1 MSQLLERLF
10 SQFGFLAAIPT
21 AILIFVVMSLG
32 WGIAK
37 GIMRILGLYVVVPE
51 RRAFVY
57 VLFGKVIG
65 VIDEPGLHLLPAKLG
80 PAAFVVNWLGSMRV
94 VDLRLDQQYLRN
106 SAVNSEE
113 GAPMGIG
120 LWYEMFV
127 SDPVAFL
134 FKNSDPRGS
143 LAANVSNASVRTLS
157 NMPLAQLLE
166 ERHRMSQ
173 LVRNE
178 VTAHSAD
185 WGYRLGSVYV
195 RKVQFRDEAMKR
207 GIEAK
212 VVNRLRQVTAAIRQ
226 NGINQVNI
234 ITSTAER
241 QAAIEFGKAAA
252 TRPQIVGATLQK
264 ISENPEVA
272 KTLFEALEVQRLLE
286 SKGAITLVPTDAGI
300 LPQLI
305 ASGAGGKAP

>member
-1 MSQLLERLF
+1 MTGLFERLF
-10 SQFGFLAAIPT
+10 GNLGFMAFVPT
-21 AILIFVVMSLG
+21 AFVTFLLFSVG
-32 WGIAK
+32 WGVVKAIFNV
-37 GIMRILGLYVVVPE
+37 LGLYVIVPE

-65 VIDEPGLHLLPAKLG
+65 VIDEPGLHFLPLKLG
-80 PAAFVVNWLGSMRV
+80 LAAFVVNWLGSARV

-106 SAVNSEE
+106 SPVNSEE

-120 LWYEMFV
+120 IWYEMGV
-127 SDPVAFL
+127 NDPVAFL

-173 LVRNE
+173 MVRSE

-185 WGYRLGSVYV
+185 WGYKLGSVYI

-207 GIEAK
+207 GIENK

-226 NGINQVNI
+226 SGTNQVNI
-234 ITSTAER
+234 ITSTADR
-241 QAAIEFGKAAA
+241 QAAIEFGKAQAI
-252 TRPQIVGATLQK
+252 RPQIVGATLQK
-264 ISENPEVA
+264 IAQDADVSR
-272 KTLFEALEVQRLLE
+272 TMFEALETQRLLE
-286 SKGAITLVPTDAGI
+286 SKAGITLIPSESGL

-305 ASGAGGKAP
+305 AANK

>member
-1 MSQLLERLF
+1 MDALFTRLF
-10 SQFGFLAAIPT
+10 GSLGFLAFLPT
-21 AILIFVVMSLG
+21 AIVMFVLMSIG
-32 WGIAK
+32 WGIFK
-37 GIMRILGLYVVVPE
+37 GIVRIFGFYVIVPE
-51 RRAFVY
+51 RRAYVY

-80 PAAFVVNWLGSMRV
+80 LSAFVVNWLGSLRV

-106 SAVNSEE
+106 SPVNSEE

-120 LWYEMFV
+120 IWYEMFV

-157 NMPLAQLLE
+157 NMPLAQMLE

-178 VTAHSAD
+178 VTAHSTD
-185 WGYRLGSVYV
+185 WGYRLGSIYI
-195 RKVQFRDEAMKR
+195 RKVQFRDDGMKR

-226 NGINQVNI
+226 TGINQVNI
-234 ITSTAER
+234 ITSTADR
-241 QAAIEFGKAAA
+241 QAAIEFGKATAI
-252 TRPQIVGATLQK
+252 RPQIVGATLQK
-264 ISENPEVA
+264 ISQNADVA
-272 KTLFEALEVQRLLE
+272 TTMFEALEVQRLLD
-286 SKGAITLVPTDAGI
+286 SKAGITLVPHGSGL
-300 LPQLI
+300 LPQLM
-305 ASGAGGKAP
+305 ASAPGK

>member
-1 MSQLLERLF
+1 MDALFQRLF
-10 SQFGFLAAIPT
+10 GNLGFLAFIPT
-21 AILIFVVMSLG
+21 AFVTFIALSIG
-32 WGIAK
+32 WGIFK
-37 GIMRILGLYVVVPE
+37 GIVRIFGFYVIVPE
-51 RRAFVY
+51 RRAYVY

-65 VIDEPGLHLLPAKLG
+65 VIDEPGLHILPAKLG
-80 PAAFVVNWLGSMRV
+80 PAAFIVNWLGSLRI

-106 SAVNSEE
+106 SPVNSEE

-157 NMPLAQLLE
+157 NMPLAQMLE

-178 VTAHSAD
+178 VTAHSTD
-185 WGYRLGSVYV
+185 WGYRLGSIYI
-195 RKVQFRDEAMKR
+195 RKVQFRDDVMKR

-226 NGINQVNI
+226 TGTNQVNI
-234 ITSTAER
+234 ITSTADR

-264 ISENPEVA
+264 ISKDNDVA
-272 KTLFEALEVQRLLE
+272 VAMFEALETQRLLE
-286 SKGAITLVPTDAGI
+286 SKAAITLVPKSSGL

-305 ASGAGGKAP
+305 ASNSGK

>member
-1 MSQLLERLF
+1 MDRILQGLF
-10 SQFGFLAAIPT
+10 GGLGILGAIPT
-21 AILIFVVMSLG
+21 AIVVFVVASIG
-32 WGIAK
+32 WGIVKAIFRIF
-37 GIMRILGLYVVVPE
+37 GIYVVVPE

-65 VIDEPGLHLLPAKLG
+65 VIDEPGLHLLPLKLG
-80 PAAFVVNWLGSMRV
+80 PAALVVNWLGGVRV

-106 SAVNSEE
+106 SPVNSEE

-127 SDPVAFL
+127 SDPVAYL

-157 NMPLAQLLE
+157 NMPLAQMLE

-178 VTAHSAD
+178 VTAHSTD

-195 RKVQFRDEAMKR
+195 RKVQFRDEGMKR

-226 NGINQVNI
+226 NGTNQVNI

-264 ISENPEVA
+264 ISENPEVSRA
-272 KTLFEALEVQRLLE
+272 LFESLEVQRLLE
-286 SKGAITLVPTDAGI
+286 SKGAITLVPSASGL

-305 ASGAGGKAP
+305 ARQAGKC

>member
-1 MSQLLERLF
+1 MDALFQRLF
-10 SQFGFLAAIPT
+10 GNLGFLAFIPT
-21 AILIFVVMSLG
+21 AFVTFVALTIVWAIF
-32 WGIAK
+32 K
-37 GIMRILGLYVVVPE
+37 GIVRIFGFYVVVPE
-51 RRAFVY
+51 RRAYVY

-65 VIDEPGLHLLPAKLG
+65 VIDEPGLHILPAKLG
-80 PAAFVVNWLGSMRV
+80 PAAFVVNWLGSLRV
-94 VDLRLDQQYLRN
+94 VDLRLDQHYLRN
-106 SAVNSEE
+106 SPVNSEE

-127 SDPVAFL
+127 SDPVAYL

-157 NMPLAQLLE
+157 NMPLAQMLE

-178 VTAHSAD
+178 VTSHSTD
-185 WGYRLGSVYV
+185 WGYRLGSIYI
-195 RKVQFRDEAMKR
+195 RKVQFRDDVMKR

-226 NGINQVNI
+226 TGTNQVNI
-234 ITSTAER
+234 ITSTADR

-264 ISENPEVA
+264 ISQDNDVA
-272 KTLFEALEVQRLLE
+272 VAMFEALETQRLLE
-286 SKGAITLVPTDAGI
+286 SKAGITLVPKSSGL

-305 ASGAGGKAP
+305 ASNNG